1 MNFGNVQADK
11 DVADL
16 IAENGGGGGGT
27 VTAVTGT
34 APISSSGGAAPAIS
48 LDNAGVTYA
57 KIQDVSATD
66 KVLGRSTAGVGPV
79 EEIPCTGAGRALL
92 DDATAGDQRTTLGL
106 GTLATQSGTFSG
118 TSSGTNTG
126 DQTVPTTE
134 DIQDIAGAMVGGNTE
149 TGIAVTYD
157 DTNGKLDFDA
167 QTAGDIRYAPIAK
180 GVTNGDSHDHVG
192 GDGAAIVEAA
202 ITLADN
208 VTNDVSEAQHG
219 FMSKLPGGTTTFY
232 RADGAFAAPPGGA
245 GGSYTDFTKDLGA
258 ARRSGSFDI
267 TGLSGLTADKVVS
280 VVQTAAQI
288 ASKGNARDEVE
299 FDQIQA
305 TGFVLDASTIRAYW
319 QSPGVVVGTYAFAYQ
334 VSG

>member
-1 MNFGNVQADK
+1 MTY
-11 DVADL
+11 
-16 IAENGGGGGGT
+16 IPGGGT
-27 VTAVTGT
+27 PSGSAGGDLTGT
-34 APISSSGGAAPAIS
+34 YPDPTIGA
-48 LDNAGVTYA
+48 GKVTYA
-57 KIQDVSATD
+57 KMQDVSDTD
-66 KVLGRSTAGVGPV
+66 KLLGRSTAGAGDV
-79 EEIPCTGAGRALL
+79 EEIPCTAAGRALL
-92 DDATAGDQRTTLGL
+92 DDASASDQRTTLGVD
-106 GTLATQSGTFSG
+106 TTANIAPSANKNFVTDAEATVIGNTSGV
-118 TSSGTNTG
+118 NTG
-126 DQTVPTTE
+126 DQVVPTTE
-134 DIQDIAGAMVGGNTE
+134 GIQDIAGAMVGGNTE
-149 TGIAVTYD
+149 VGIAVTYD

-180 GVTNGDSHDHVG
+180 GVINGDSHDHVG

-288 ASKGNARDEVE
+288 ASKGNARDEAE
-299 FDQIQA
+299 FDQINL
-305 TGFVLDASTIRAYW
+305 TGYVVDANTIRAYW
-319 QSPGVVVGTYAFAYQ
+319 QAPGVVVGTYAFAYQ
-334 VSG
+334 VSA